1 MARVVCA
8 GHVNWD
14 VTLRVD
20 TLPEPDGEV
29 RLTDQSS
36 SGGGSAANT
45 AVALAGLNVPCS
57 LIGSV
62 GDDEHGTLLRGT
74 LNEHG
79 VDLAGLQTVAGVG
92 TTVKYLIVDAAG
104 EVMVLGR
111 EGANEAV
118 TPEDID
124 PALLRGVEHLHLT
137 GQRPETAAHL
147 ARRGQADGVTVSFDP
162 GRRFAEL
169 DFDETLETADVLFLN
184 DREAAA
190 LPESAAGAIRDSV
203 IVQKRGRSGAEVR
216 ADGEAIS
223 HDGFDVDPVDSTG
236 AGDAFAAGFIAA
248 RLQGAGYRDALA
260 YANACGALTTAAN
273 GGWVAPSRTEVHALI
288 DRTEDGLDPRLEV
301 EGAE

>member
-190 LPESAAGAIRDSV
+190 LPESAAGAILTASSCRSADA
-203 IVQKRGRSGAEVR
+203 RARRSGRTARRSAMTGSTSIPLIRPAPATRSLPGSSPHGCR
-216 ADGEAIS
+216 ARGIET
-223 HDGFDVDPVDSTG
+223 PWRTPTP
-236 AGDAFAAGFIAA
+236 AA
-248 RLQGAGYRDALA
+248 R
-260 YANACGALTTAAN
+260 
-273 GGWVAPSRTEVHALI
+273 
-288 DRTEDGLDPRLEV
+288 
-301 EGAE
+301 